1 MIAVLSANESI
12 VHSEVRGRNLFIT
25 RPKRTPHVNFLD
37 CRGRNS

>member
-12 VHSEVRGRNLFIT
+12 VHSEVRGRKLFIT
-25 RPKRTPHVNFLD
+25 RPKGSAKVNFLD